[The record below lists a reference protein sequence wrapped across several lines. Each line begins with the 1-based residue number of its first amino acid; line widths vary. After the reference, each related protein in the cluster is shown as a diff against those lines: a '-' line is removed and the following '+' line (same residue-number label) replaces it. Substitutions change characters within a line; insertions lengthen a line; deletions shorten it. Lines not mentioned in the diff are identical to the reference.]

1 MAVAAPARPA
11 AADLLGVF
19 TPEVFAAHLA
29 SQAALPSWWLERKR
43 SAYSRFESLPMPRR
57 TDESWR
63 FSNIAGINLGGFS
76 PAADAPAPGNR
87 RAPEALAI
95 APAATLSFLNGR
107 LSASTP
113 LPADLAARG
122 VVASAI
128 SGAIA
133 RHPGLLRKLHRI
145 DSEGKR
151 NSDGEQGHAGNH
163 LGHSRCN
170 YLRHGTER
178 NTIGCELHSS
188 WKLFLFSCS

>member
-76 PAADAPAPGNR
+76 PAADAPAPWNLSTLGLPALNLPYKNALLIGWR
-87 RAPEALAI
+87 RALI
-95 APAATLSFLNGR
+95 
-107 LSASTP
+107 P
-113 LPADLAARG
+113 L
-122 VVASAI
+122 
-128 SGAIA
+128 
-133 RHPGLLRKLHRI
+133 
-145 DSEGKR
+145 
-151 NSDGEQGHAGNH
+151 
-163 LGHSRCN
+163 
-170 YLRHGTER
+170 
-178 NTIGCELHSS
+178 
-188 WKLFLFSCS
+188 